1 MNAMDGSVIRRGSGY
16 AIAPPEKV
24 DDTSNHAE
32 SGRRL
37 SYRVIVHDIRSGF
50 DRPAVL
56 QSVAH
61 LFPRDMARSIDASGG
76 MPECVPISRRMR
88 NASGATRLAELLAHA
103 GCRCSIEISVDT
115 PRREKTRRGAHAT
128 HDSWYRGLGA
138 RLTGVPA
145 DLTALMQLATGVWHR
160 TGAVVRSAAHRP
172 FPHWVKPAQMR
183 LDRVVADIR
192 AVAVGPLRSM
202 ASCVRRFWTPGIQQ
216 FVFGLGALATIG
228 VLSSAIPGY
237 SVSVESSDTG
247 VQPLRRDHRPLAPV
261 IDLHQAMRVSN
272 MGSRRGVEIPASGLH
287 RAVTSLGTI
296 TLERV
301 PLNAHLWAL
310 KWNDS
315 TLRELHVEST
325 PSIVS
330 RHGGDRLDAAIGEF
344 GDEVA
349 LVVDTGEPRS
359 LFCQANKTLL
369 VVLSKVGAAH
379 LHDIPGNCVEL
390 ESVAVDKGKL
400 LMHFYD
406 RAAPSVAYEAGQI
419 LRIGR

>member
-1 MNAMDGSVIRRGSGY
+1 MDGSNIHRGGGYAMAAPEKIDRASEHAKSRRG
-16 AIAPPEKV
+16 
-24 DDTSNHAE
+24 
-32 SGRRL
+32 L

-56 QSVAH
+56 QSVTH
-61 LFPRDMARSIDASGG
+61 LFPCDVVRSIDASGG
-76 MPECVPISRRMR
+76 MPEGVPIARSMR
-88 NASGATRLAELLAHA
+88 DASGATRLAELLTQA
-103 GCRCSIEISVDT
+103 GCRCSIEISVVT
-115 PRREKTRRGAHAT
+115 PRRAKSRRRALAT
-128 HDSWYRGLGA
+128 PDSWYQRLDA
-138 RLTGVPA
+138 RLARVPA
-145 DLTALMQLATGVWHR
+145 NLTAFMQSAATLWHR
-160 TGAVVRSAAHRP
+160 TRAVLRSTVHHP
-172 FPHWVKPAQMR
+172 FAQWVKSAWMR
-183 LDRVVADIR
+183 SDRMVADIR
-192 AVAVGPLRSM
+192 ASAADPLRSV
-202 ASCVRRFWTPGIQQ
+202 ASRAALFWTPRLQQ

-237 SVSVESSDTG
+237 SVSVGGSDTDA
-247 VQPLRRDHRPLAPV
+247 QPTRRDHRPLAPV
-261 IDLHQAMRVSN
+261 LDLDQSMRVAN
-272 MGSRRGVEIPASGLH
+272 MGSRRGVEQPADGLH
-287 RAVTSLGTI
+287 RAVTSLGAI

-301 PLNAHLWAL
+301 PLNPHLWVL
-310 KWNDS
+310 KWDGS
-315 TLRELHVEST
+315 TLRELRVEST

-330 RHGGDRLDAAIGEF
+330 RQGGDRLEAAIGEF

-390 ESVAVDKGKL
+390 ESVAVVGGKL

>member
-1 MNAMDGSVIRRGSGY
+1 MDGSVIPRGGGY
-16 AIAPPEKV
+16 ALAPPEIV
-24 DDTSNHAE
+24 DDASRHGE
-32 SGRRL
+32 PGRRR
-37 SYRVIVHDIRSGF
+37 SYRVVIHDIRSGF
-50 DRPAVL
+50 DRLAVL

-61 LFPRDMARSIDASGG
+61 LFPRDMARSIEASGD
-76 MPECVPISRRMR
+76 MRECVPIARRMR
-88 NASGATRLAELLAHA
+88 NASGATRLAELLTHA

-115 PRREKTRRGAHAT
+115 PRRATNRRGAHT
-128 HDSWYRGLGA
+128 TLDSWHRGLDA
-138 RLTGVPA
+138 RLAGAPA
-145 DLTALMQLATGVWHR
+145 NITALMQSAAGVWHR

-172 FPHWVKPAQMR
+172 FPHWVKSAWMR
-183 LDRVVADIR
+183 LDRLVADIR
-192 AVAVGPLRSM
+192 AVAVGPFRSM
-202 ASCVRRFWTPGIQQ
+202 ASCVRRSWTPGIQQ
-216 FVFGLGALATIG
+216 FVFGLAALATIG

-261 IDLHQAMRVSN
+261 IDLHQAMHASN
-272 MGSRRGVEIPASGLH
+272 LGSRRGVEIPANGLH

-330 RHGGDRLDAAIGEF
+330 RHGGDRLEAAIGEF

-379 LHDIPGNCVEL
+379 LHDISGNCVEL
-390 ESVAVDKGKL
+390 ESVAVHAGRL